1 MKLCMTF
8 NKTGGF
14 SYLKKHSIILAA
26 EKKLSHIIFIR
37 KIIEIIEMLAHLFID
52 VKRNEILLN

>member
-1 MKLCMTF
+1 MTF

-26 EKKLSHIIFIR
+26 EKQLTHIIFIR